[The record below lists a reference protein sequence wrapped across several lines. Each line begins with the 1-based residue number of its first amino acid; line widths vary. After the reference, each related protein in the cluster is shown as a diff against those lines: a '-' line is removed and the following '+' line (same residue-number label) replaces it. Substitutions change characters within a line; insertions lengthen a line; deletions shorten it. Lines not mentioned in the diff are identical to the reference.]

1 MAIDPLAIPV
11 GLEGFTIYE
20 TGAKDYDLATGLD
33 GFVLAE
39 AEPFPRIPTAFEGFV
54 FSFDPSERFI
64 KVTDFRGRPLS
75 GAVVTAKNLAGDV
88 SDTTG
93 EDGIATV
100 AIQPSGTTEIVI
112 LKEKTFRTYSYTF
125 ASEDSLITLILQPR
139 ILE

>member
-1 MAIDPLAIPV
+1 MAIDPLATPL
-11 GLEGFTIYE
+11 GLEGFTVE
-20 TGAKDYDLATGLD
+20 ENGAASYRIPTGLD
-33 GFVLAE
+33 GFVYIE
-39 AEPFPRIPTAFEGFV
+39 SNPYPREPTAFEGFV
-54 FSFDPSERFI
+54 FSFSPAERFI

-93 EDGIATV
+93 EDGIAAV

-125 ASEDSLITLILQPR
+125 ASEASLITLILQPR